1 LHISLLVSDNVCK
14 EPGFMRRLNR
24 AFMTFLAAVFLATAA
39 GILSGDEPVT
49 ATGRVVDGDGK
60 PVEHATVLVYE
71 AGVKKGYSVFCPTC
85 YTDCGKRSST
95 DTDGNFAIGGLNGDL
110 LFTFLVV
117 RDGYSA
123 AYLRKVD
130 PAKGLTES
138 PVLKPHPSIEDPP
151 N

>member
-1 LHISLLVSDNVCK
+1 M
-14 EPGFMRRLNR
+14 FARRLVMRSLNR
-24 AFMTFLAAVFLATAA
+24 EFMTFMAAVCLAATV
-39 GILSGDEPVT
+39 GILCGNEPVT
-49 ATGRVVDGDGK
+49 ATGRVVDADGK

-95 DTDGNFAIGGLNGDL
+95 DTDGNFAIGGLSRDL
-110 LFTFLVV
+110 LFTLLVV

-130 PAKGLTES
+130 PVKEPTE
-138 PVLKPHPSIEDPP
+138 
-151 N
+151 NA

>member
-1 LHISLLVSDNVCK
+1 MFARSLV
-14 EPGFMRRLNR
+14 MRRLNR
-24 AFMTFLAAVFLATAA
+24 AFMAAVYLGAAA
-39 GILSGDEPVT
+39 GILCGNEPVT
-49 ATGRVVDGDGK
+49 ATGRVVDADGK

-95 DTDGNFAIGGLNGDL
+95 DTEGNFVIGGLSRDL

-130 PAKGLTES
+130 PAKGPTEGA
-138 PVLKPHPSIEDPP
+138 VLKPRPSIEDPSQLVRGRVVDA
-151 N
+151 